1 MSTIKELANDPHDA
15 NPWLLFIELGIPT
28 VPTLYLVCNNE
39 PIAWKGNEYKDI
51 GIEPPEIQTGK
62 GQTPSIQM
70 ALPNAASIIT
80 KYLEQYYSY
89 LIDNGA
95 EGNEIDVK
103 LSVVPYKL
111 ILEDSD
117 CEAATAIR
125 VQYINGDIDNKN
137 AVLTVGA
144 DNIMNRQFPNLT
156 IGMTCNWEFKDSVC
170 GYSGAET
177 KCNRTLQR
185 CRVLGNSARFG
196 GHPGVMPLGVQIA
209 TS

>member
-1 MSTIKELANDPHDA
+1 M
-15 NPWLLFIELGIPT
+15 
-28 VPTLYLVCNNE
+28 V
-39 PIAWKGNEYKDI
+39 
-51 GIEPPEIQTGK
+51 
-62 GQTPSIQM
+62 
-70 ALPNAASIIT
+70 LPNAASIIT

-111 ILEDSD
+111 ILENPD

-156 IGMTCNWEFKDSVC
+156 IGFIS
-170 GYSGAET
+170 
-177 KCNRTLQR
+177 
-185 CRVLGNSARFG
+185 
-196 GHPGVMPLGVQIA
+196 
-209 TS
+209 